1 MSLCLFCVCVVPPT
15 SRDGDVPLF
24 LNNLP
29 LLINNPPLLTNNLPL
44 LINNPPLSGRVR
56 RGTFLP
62 QFVES
67 GECPIHAHQ
76 CGDEEQE
83 LPDENEHRLVNDAHG
98 RHPKRRDA
106 DDGCHDGEP
115 DCDDFL

>member
-1 MSLCLFCVCVVPPT
+1 MSVCLFCVCVVPPT

-29 LLINNPPLLTNNLPL
+29 LLT
-44 LINNPPLSGRVR
+44 NNPPLSGRVH

-83 LPDENEHRLVNDAHG
+83 LPDEDEHRFIDDALWW
-98 RHPKRRDA
+98 HPKCHDA
-106 DDGCHDGEP
+106 DDGCYDGEP
-115 DCDDFL
+115 DGDDFF